1 MTHCEENSEM
11 LGAAQGGESKLRLGK
26 TWKISREMEL

>member
-1 MTHCEENSEM
+1 MTHCEVNSEM
-11 LGAAQGGESKLRLGK
+11 LGAAQGGDGKLLLGK